1 MRTAQELARDFL
13 RRVHGLA
20 GLVDHDA
27 GRAGRLR
34 VDLEDHGLRDPDA
47 TRLQGGF
54 ERGAQRAR
62 LAPRVREPRLHQEM
76 ALLLRR
82 RVEED
87 VRDSFRRQVEVDV
100 LRVAVRRAHLAVLEL
115 VAAFRIGLDQAD
127 DVMLADEA
135 EPAVANLHPGQ
146 EVSQVH
152 PTVRVHLEPVSLRE
166 VSQDAGP
173 RAAEG
178 LDLFVVEEELAFVAA
193 VRAELFAGIS
203 VRTAFLEHASP
214 PLGGWYSPTAYQVSS
229 SRSVGRSASST
240 IRRPSFSRRSSNA
253 RTSGF
258 ARLLR
263 CTYAI
268 VAPFVRSTAWSI
280 ARPDA
285 PSSAD

>member
-34 VDLEDHGLRDPDA
+34 VDFEDHGLGDPD
-47 TRLQGGF
+47 
-54 ERGAQRAR
+54 
-62 LAPRVREPRLHQEM
+62 
-76 ALLLRR
+76 
-82 RVEED
+82 
-87 VRDSFRRQVEVDV
+87 
-100 LRVAVRRAHLAVLEL
+100 
-115 VAAFRIGLDQAD
+115 D

-135 EPAVANLHPGQ
+135 EPAVANLHRGQ

-152 PTVRVHLEPVSLRE
+152 PTVRVHLEAVSLRK
-166 VSQDAGP
+166 VSQDAGH
-173 RAAEG
+173 RAAEE

-193 VRAELFAGIS
+193 VRAELFAEIS

-285 PSSAD
+285 PSSAYAARR